1 MKALLPQVVRGILL
15 IVHEYEIIRCFHLPS
30 REETEIVFIKT
41 LQPLLH
47 LTLHTTRLSHICDIY
62 YPCVTHKLCDT
73 TLAYL
78 GKIFVVW
85 VRTGDVGIAALFF
98 S

>member
-1 MKALLPQVVRGILL
+1 MYMSMKLFDASICLLGKRL
-15 IVHEYEIIRCFHLPS
+15 
-30 REETEIVFIKT
+30 TEIVLVKT